1 MFTKK
6 TEQKT
11 QLEAETDRVFTRLAG
26 QEIDSDEYAKTLE
39 YAIKLQKMK
48 EDEKPSQ
55 VHPDAILIAATNI
68 LGILLIIRHEHVN
81 VITSRAM
88 NLVRQPR

>member
-1 MFTKK
+1 MFLRVKEQTK
-6 TEQKT
+6 
-11 QLEAETDRVFTRLAG
+11 LETETDRVFTRLAT
-26 QEIDSDEYAKTLE
+26 QQIDSEEYAKTLE
-39 YAIKLQKMK
+39 CAIKLQKMK
-48 EDEKPSQ
+48 EEEKPSQ
-55 VHPDAILIAATNI
+55 LHPDAILIAATNI